1 MIKSK
6 EEYLNIVNKLNDY
19 TYYYDLGIPKISDK
33 DWDSLYYEVVEF
45 ENEHDFIAENSPT
58 SNIIYEVKSSLNKVK
73 HSHKMLS
80 LSKTKDIDDVKNFIS
95 DNDAIVMAKM
105 DGLTCSL
112 TYDNGK
118 LVLAETRGN
127 GEIGEDITHNA
138 KVIKSI
144 PKELDYTGH
153 LVVDGE
159 IICKY
164 DDFKKFADEY
174 KNPRNFASGSIRLLD
189 SKICSKRKLTFVA
202 WDLIE
207 SNMEFKTLS
216 EKLDWLNKYFI
227 TVPYFKD
234 NIFDTENIRDHC
246 KKLSYPIDGL
256 VYKFD
261 NIEKYESLG
270 NDNHHPHG
278 SLAFKF
284 FDEEY
289 ETTLTN
295 IIWSQG
301 RTGALT
307 PIATFKPVDIDGT
320 TVQKASLHNV
330 SILKKTLG
338 SKPYLGQK
346 IIVYKANQ
354 IIPQIKS
361 AKIKTDVTSYFEI
374 PKICPSCG
382 QPTIIKKDN
391 DTEKL
396 VCSSSSCNFRFKN
409 HILHFINKNNFDIE
423 ALSDKTVEKLINLG
437 WIKSEEDIF
446 KLKDHYDE
454 WITLDG
460 FKEKSVNKILTNIE
474 NSKTI
479 ELYRVISAIGI
490 PNVEKQTAK
499 EITKT
504 FKTFDEFISAV
515 ESKFDFSSLNNIGQV
530 TSNDILQFDYTNITK
545 VLPYLNIVVT
555 EEETTS
561 QKLSGMSFCI
571 TGKLS
576 KKRDDIVKIIEK
588 NGGKIASVSKN
599 LTYLINNDK
608 NSTSSKNKKA
618 KELNI
623 QIISEQEFEKLLED

>member
-1 MIKSK
+1 MIKNK
-6 EEYLNIVNKLNDY
+6 EEYLNIVNKLNEY

-45 ENEHDFIAENSPT
+45 ENKTGFIAENSPT
-58 SNIIYEVKSSLNKVK
+58 NNIIYEVKSSLKKVK

-80 LSKTKDIDDVKNFIS
+80 LSKTKDIDDVKQFIS
-95 DNDAIVMAKM
+95 NNDAIVMAKM

-118 LVLAETRGN
+118 LILAETRGN

-164 DDFKKFADEY
+164 DDFEEFADEY

-207 SNMEFKTLS
+207 SDIDFKTLN
-216 EKLDWLNKYFI
+216 EKLEWLTKYFI
-227 TVPYFKD
+227 AVPYFKD
-234 NIFDTENIRDHC
+234 NIFDTKNIREYC
-246 KKLSYPIDGL
+246 KELSYPIDGL

-278 SLAFKF
+278 GLAFKF
-284 FDEEY
+284 YDEEY
-289 ETTLTN
+289 DTTLTD

-307 PIATFKPVDIDGT
+307 PIAKFKPIDIDGT
-320 TVQKASLHNV
+320 TVQKASLHNI

-338 SKPYLGQK
+338 KPYIGQK
-346 IIVYKANQ
+346 IKVFKANQ

-361 AKIKTDVTSYFEI
+361 AEIDNNLSSYLEI
-374 PKICPSCG
+374 PKTCPVCG
-382 QPTIIKKDN
+382 QLTKIKKDHN
-391 DTEKL
+391 TEIL
-396 VCSSSSCNFRFKN
+396 VCSNSSCGHRFKN

-490 PNVEKQTAK
+490 SNVEKQTAK

-504 FKTFDEFISAV
+504 FKSFDEFISAV

-545 VLPYLNIVVT
+545 VLPYLNIIVT
-555 EEETTS
+555 EKETAS

-576 KKRDDIVKIIEK
+576 KKRDDIVEIIEK